1 MNVLSKIKKYFLHV
15 STAAFVF
22 LLCSPILIS
31 AATGDGAGNGGGR
44 VGNLGNKNFQELVK
58 EFILLAMKYT
68 LTLLVGLTVLMF
80 AFGLMKYM
88 FKGQSSDTARSE
100 GRQLMLWGVIGLF
113 VMTSVWGLVAI
124 MASLIGH
131 QGVLIPQFR

>member
-1 MNVLSKIKKYFLHV
+1 MNIITNFKKNITRVGLLTFVLFIHSQNLLLAATHNGSDKKFSKI
-15 STAAFVF
+15 
-22 LLCSPILIS
+22 
-31 AATGDGAGNGGGR
+31 GG
-44 VGNLGNKNFQELVK
+44 LGNKNFQEIVK
-58 EFILLAMKYT
+58 EFILLALKYT

-124 MASLIGH
+124 FASVIGH
-131 QGVLIPQFR
+131 QGVLIPQF